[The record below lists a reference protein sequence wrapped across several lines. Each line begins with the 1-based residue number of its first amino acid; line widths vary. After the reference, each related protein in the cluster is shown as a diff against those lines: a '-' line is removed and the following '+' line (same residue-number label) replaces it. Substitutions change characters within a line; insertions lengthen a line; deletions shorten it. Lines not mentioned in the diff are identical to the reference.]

1 MFVFLLSYVMFWVTR
16 GQARMSLLLLHDQ
29 SRIEANT
36 ADTGGW
42 GWGVGVGQ
50 PADQRRITQQQ
61 GCHAEMI
68 SALTALLK
76 LKFLL

>member
-1 MFVFLLSYVMFWVTR
+1 MFVFLLSYVMFWFTR

-42 GWGVGVGQ
+42 GVVGVGQ

-68 SALTALLK
+68 SALPALLK

>member
-1 MFVFLLSYVMFWVTR
+1 MFVFLLSYVMFWVMR
-16 GQARMSLLLLHDQ
+16 GQARMSLLLPHDQ

-36 ADTGGW
+36 ADTG

-68 SALTALLK
+68 SALPALLK